1 MIDLTDKRRL
11 LDTVAGIARDAGRAI
26 LEVYG
31 TDFAVT
37 LKDDH
42 SPLTEADK
50 RAHTIIDTGL
60 RALDP
65 AVPVLSEEAAPE
77 QSTERRSWPRFW
89 LVDPLDGTKE
99 FLKRNGEFTVN
110 IALVIGHRAELG
122 VVLAPAQG
130 RLYFGAL
137 GLGAWRQEGE
147 ETPEPI
153 YVERTTQTPPRVV
166 GSRSHETGALADY
179 LAALGPHTV
188 TPMGSSLKICLIAE
202 GAADLYPRL
211 GPTSEWDTA
220 AAQAILES
228 AGGRMIDSTGQPLRY
243 NSKDNLLNPDF
254 LAFGDQRRDWLAPIR
269 SSRGRQD
276 RN

>member
-11 LDTVAGIARDAGRAI
+11 LDTVARLARDAGHAI

-31 TDFAVT
+31 TDFTVT
-37 LKDDH
+37 LKDDR

-50 RAHTIIDTGL
+50 RAHTIIDAGL

-65 AVPVLSEEAAPE
+65 AVPVLSEEAAPGE
-77 QSTERRSWPRFW
+77 STERRSWSRFW

-122 VVLAPAQG
+122 VVLAPALD

-137 GLGAWRQEGE
+137 GLGAWRQDGE
-147 ETPEPI
+147 ALPEPI
-153 YVERTTQTPPRVV
+153 YVERKAKAPPRVV

-179 LAALGPHTV
+179 LSALGPHNV

-228 AGGRMIDSTGQPLRY
+228 AGGRMIDSAGQPLRY
-243 NSKDNLLNPDF
+243 NSKDDLLNPHF
-254 LAFGDQRRDWLAPIR
+254 LAFGDQQRDWLAPVR

>member
-1 MIDLTDKRRL
+1 VIDPPEKRRL
-11 LDTVAGIARDAGRAI
+11 LDTVARIARDAGRAI

-31 TDFAVT
+31 TEFTVT

-50 RAHTIIDTGL
+50 RAHTIIDAGL

-65 AVPVLSEEAAPE
+65 AVPVLSEEALPE
-77 QSTERRSWPRFW
+77 QHAERRSWPRFW

-110 IALVIGHRAELG
+110 IALVVGHQAELG
-122 VVLAPAQG
+122 VVLAPAQD

-137 GLGAWRQEGE
+137 GLGAWRQDGKEL
-147 ETPEPI
+147 PEPI
-153 YVERTTQTPPRVV
+153 HVERTAKTPPRVV
-166 GSRSHETGALADY
+166 GSRSHESSALADY
-179 LAALGPHTV
+179 LRALGPHSV

-228 AGGRMIDSTGQPLRY
+228 AGGRMIDPTGQPLRY
-243 NSKDNLLNPDF
+243 NSKDDLLNPHF
-254 LAFGDQRRDWLAPIR
+254 LAFGDPRRDWLAPIR